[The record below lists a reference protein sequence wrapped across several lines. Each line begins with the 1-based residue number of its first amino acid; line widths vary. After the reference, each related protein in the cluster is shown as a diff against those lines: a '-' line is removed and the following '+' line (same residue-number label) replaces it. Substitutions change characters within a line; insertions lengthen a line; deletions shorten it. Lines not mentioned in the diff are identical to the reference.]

1 MGGKSSGYCY
11 TNMKA
16 MNLYID
22 HTLLKPEATEADI
35 KKLCAEA
42 REYQFYSVC
51 VNSSY
56 VELAAMEL
64 SGSQTK
70 VCAVVGFPL
79 GAMELNSKA
88 FEADQACL
96 HGAKEIDM
104 VIHVGALKEGR
115 FEYVTNDIAAVVS
128 VAADYDAIVKVILE
142 TCLLTKEEI
151 VKACEL
157 AVKAGA
163 DFVKTSTGF
172 STGGATAEDV
182 ALMRATVGN
191 QAQVKASGGIRDIQ
205 KAKEMIAAG
214 ADRLGTSASIA
225 IVQGAKE
232 GANAG
237 SDSY

>member
-1 MGGKSSGYCY
+1 
-11 TNMKA
+11 MKP

-35 KKLCAEA
+35 KKLCGEA
-42 REYQFYSVC
+42 REYHFYSVC

-56 VELAAMEL
+56 VELASMEL

-70 VCAVVGFPL
+70 ICAVVGFPL

-96 HGAKEIDM
+96 HGATEIDM

-115 FEYVTNDIAAVVS
+115 FEYVANDIAAVVS
-128 VAADYDAIVKVILE
+128 VAADYDAKVKVILE
-142 TCLLTKEEI
+142 TCLLTKDEI

-157 AVKAGA
+157 AVHSGA

-172 STGGATAEDV
+172 STGGATVEDV
-182 ALMRATVGN
+182 VLMRATVGER
-191 QAQVKASGGIRDIQ
+191 AQVKASGGIRDIE

-225 IVQGAKE
+225 IVLGAQAETDGDK
-232 GANAG
+232 
-237 SDSY
+237 DTY